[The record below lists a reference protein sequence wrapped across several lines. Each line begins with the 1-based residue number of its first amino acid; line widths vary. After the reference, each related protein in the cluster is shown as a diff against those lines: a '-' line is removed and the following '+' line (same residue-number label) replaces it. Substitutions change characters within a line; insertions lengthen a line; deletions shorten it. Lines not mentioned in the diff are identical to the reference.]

1 MIITIAIVIYHTRIF
16 YCVALDVNSPLRSQ
30 TSQLVSN
37 PIAINSRNLLK
48 QPRIGGLIPSV
59 PCANISDLNKLVD
72 IEKTHRLNIILSRSR
87 LNHVPSSK
95 IFDMSGTNVLTIF
108 NSPYVER
115 VSNVFSMLSCC
126 DRWSQCKVPT
136 VYTPPD
142 IKGCMFRLRE

>member
-16 YCVALDVNSPLRSQ
+16 YCVALDVNSPLSQ
-30 TSQLVSN
+30 TSQLASD

-48 QPRIGGLIPSV
+48 QPRIGRLIASV
-59 PCANISDLNKLVD
+59 SCANISDLNKLVD

-87 LNHVPSSK
+87 LPSSK